1 MPSQQSKQ
9 NRKSSWQALLCIAQS
24 QAESGAR
31 DSSPASF
38 SLSTVHVSVYPSWFG
53 LTSIMELN
61 VWVSIRYVKWF
72 SLSSIWP
79 NFVKKL
85 RASRILWTLHT
96 DLMVWQRIQNGELQ
110 VMQQICGVFF
120 HPVKSSEVW
129 RHCRFLVCYSMSVLG
144 INQATSPLAHT
155 NRQIWIY
162 DPRLIWYHKK
172 KIIIIKMISET
183 WTPLILIIQSTFH
196 FKRLEKQND

>member
-72 SLSSIWP
+72 SSSSIWP

-110 VMQQICGVFF
+110 VMQQICGFF
-120 HPVKSSEVW
+120 
-129 RHCRFLVCYSMSVLG
+129 FFFIL
-144 INQATSPLAHT
+144 
-155 NRQIWIY
+155 
-162 DPRLIWYHKK
+162 
-172 KIIIIKMISET
+172 
-183 WTPLILIIQSTFH
+183 LILWSVTSLSIFSLLRYVCIRNKSGNVASCSH
-196 FKRLEKQND
+196 EPPNLNLRPPVDLVP